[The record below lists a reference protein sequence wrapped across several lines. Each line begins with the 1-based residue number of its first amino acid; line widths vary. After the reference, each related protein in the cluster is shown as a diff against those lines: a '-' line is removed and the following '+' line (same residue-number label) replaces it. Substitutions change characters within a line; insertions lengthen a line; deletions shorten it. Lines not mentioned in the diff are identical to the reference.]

1 MPSITTIHESLP
13 YIDSPPTS
21 TQLTAAQTLITR
33 ERTLHP
39 DDPNHALLPPPYHPQ
54 FLTPLLTSEFSRL
67 SSTSPPPKLN
77 ALDLSRYN
85 TLPSQPPNPTPHS
98 LQSELSKAY
107 TSHAY
112 ISSRRS
118 HLALLDTYGKTAW
131 LVGNYHLEGE
141 LKALEKEL
149 AQTKQEIDLVTLA
162 RKTRQE
168 EVGPEMRMLEE
179 NWKMGVG
186 RVLETEVATE
196 GVRREVL
203 GVLAGRE

>member
-1 MPSITTIHESLP
+1 PPSTSPSHVSFLP
-13 YIDSPPTS
+13 LPPPSALLSNSHPNLPDIDSPPTS

-98 LQSELSKAY
+98 LQSELLKAY

-118 HLALLDTYGKTAW
+118 HLALLDTT
-131 LVGNYHLEGE
+131 
-141 LKALEKEL
+141 EKPP
-149 AQTKQEIDLVTLA
+149 
-162 RKTRQE
+162 
-168 EVGPEMRMLEE
+168 G
-179 NWKMGVG
+179 
-186 RVLETEVATE
+186 
-196 GVRREVL
+196 
-203 GVLAGRE
+203 